1 MSRIFAAA
9 VAFAAGVASA
19 HAIASAHA
27 QVPQGYPAEY
37 AKVIEAAEREGRLVV
52 YSNTDSSA
60 AGQLLRDFAQLYPRL
75 RVDYVDLNSGELYKR
90 FLAEIAAGAA
100 TADLIWTSAMDGQVK
115 LAAEGKAATYAS
127 PELPSLP
134 KWAVWQNR

>member
-1 MSRIFAAA
+1 MVRIFAAA
-9 VAFAAGVASA
+9 LAVAAGVASA
-19 HAIASAHA
+19 DA
-27 QVPQGYPAEY
+27 QVPPGYPAEY
-37 AKVIEAAEREGRLVV
+37 AKVIEAATREGRLVV
-52 YSNTDSSA
+52 YSTTDSSA

-75 RVDYVDLNSGELYKR
+75 RVDYIDLSSGELYKR
-90 FLAEIAAGAA
+90 FHAEIAAGAD

-134 KWAVWQNR
+134 KWAV